1 MQSDLRFTVTRLSLC
16 PIRCLLQITAAV
28 KQIHTTRR
36 IVLTANLHCEHKPP
50 LHQPGPLLTIHT
62 HKCTCTHTLRTILTH
77 SNLSIILYTC
87 CLHNIPPSPHPQS
100 AIHIGYIFKDLN
112 THFQSGVGYPILNC
126 IDINPLFVIYCYN
139 DQSIVQSLWWSGFAP
154 GQSQICLL
162 CWACLKSRTTF
173 ILCPGNHPLTFHQAL
188 PEAISH
194 TNGLDQ
200 Q

>member
-1 MQSDLRFTVTRLSLC
+1 MSTADNS
-16 PIRCLLQITAAV
+16 RCKTNTHD
-28 KQIHTTRR
+28 KENCSHSK
-36 IVLTANLHCEHKPP
+36 LTLWTQAT
-50 LHQPGPLLTIHT
+50 LTPAWPSSHHT
-62 HKCTCTHTLRTILTH
+62 HAQMYMHTHTLRTILTH